1 MKSHFRLIFIVTLIC
16 LLFTTT
22 GKAFANTDSEQQMI
36 TDAFKTTLVKAI
48 DDALVGYY
56 GKRYKSFEINEMK
69 IKEVHRMTP
78 GGFGFVV
85 KVQVD
90 TFEGPH
96 EPPYG
101 RETLTLE
108 VGPGGVFVTKL
119 EHKDLP

>member
-1 MKSHFRLIFIVTLIC
+1 MNKQSRLIFCITFIC
-16 LLFTTT
+16 LLFSTT
-22 GKAFANTDSEQQMI
+22 GQVFANPDSEQQII

-56 GKRYKSFEINEMK
+56 GKRYKSFEIHEMK
-69 IKEVHRMTP
+69 VKEVHRMTP
-78 GGFGFVV
+78 SGFGFIV